1 LTTDIKMQY
10 FKSLPKIIYTDKNN
24 VSTLYTN
31 LLARVS
37 VIPSVLNNA
46 LAFYSYDVQNDDT
59 PEIVAYK
66 YYGDIYRYWMVLY
79 CNEMLD
85 PQWDWP
91 LSGNKFEDYV
101 DRKYVS
107 GGGHSAIRHYEK
119 IVTKTNRT
127 NGTDFDL
134 TTSVEKYEIS
144 GEEFLSLLYS
154 SVNGI
159 ASSTSYTFNTGVVNV
174 TIQPKAVTYYEYEYD
189 LNESKRK
196 IKLLNKIY
204 ADQLE
209 SEFVNLMK

>member
-1 LTTDIKMQY
+1 MQY

-46 LAFYSYDVQNDDT
+46 LAFYSYDVQDDDT

-107 GGGHSAIRHYEK
+107 GGHSAIRHYEK
-119 IVTKTNRT
+119 IVTKTN
-127 NGTDFDL
+127 
-134 TTSVEKYEIS
+134 
-144 GEEFLSLLYS
+144 
-154 SVNGI
+154 
-159 ASSTSYTFNTGVVNV
+159 
-174 TIQPKAVTYYEYEYD
+174 
-189 LNESKRK
+189 
-196 IKLLNKIY
+196 
-204 ADQLE
+204 
-209 SEFVNLMK
+209 

>member
-1 LTTDIKMQY
+1 MQY
-10 FKSLPKIIYTDKNN
+10 FRSLPKIIYTDKNN

-37 VIPSVLNNA
+37 VIPDVLNNV
-46 LAFYSYDVQNDDT
+46 LNFYPYDVQDDDT

-79 CNEMLD
+79 CNEIFD

-91 LSGNKFEDYV
+91 LSSSKFEDYV
-101 DRKYVS
+101 DRKYTA
-107 GGGHSAIRHYEK
+107 GDGHSEIHHYEK
-119 IVTKTNRT
+119 IITKTNRT
-127 NGTDFDL
+127 SGTDFDIK
-134 TTSVEKYEIS
+134 TSVEKYEIS
-144 GEEFLSLLYS
+144 GEEFVSLLYS

-159 ASSTSYTFNTGVVNV
+159 ASPTSYTFGTGIVDV
-174 TIQPKAVTYYEYEYD
+174 TIQPKAVSYYEYEYD
-189 LNESKRK
+189 LNESKRS

-209 SEFVNLMK
+209 SEFVALMK

>member
-1 LTTDIKMQY
+1 MQY
-10 FKSLPKIIYTDKNN
+10 FRSLPKIIYTDKNN

-37 VIPSVLNNA
+37 VIPDVLNNV
-46 LAFYSYDVQNDDT
+46 LNFYPYDVQDDDT

-79 CNEMLD
+79 CNEMFD

-91 LSGNKFEDYV
+91 LSSSKFEDYV
-101 DRKYVS
+101 DQKYTD
-107 GGGHSAIRHYEK
+107 GGHSEIHHYEK
-119 IVTKTNRT
+119 IITKTNRT
-127 NGTDFDL
+127 SGTDFDIK
-134 TTSVEKYEIS
+134 TSVEKYEIS
-144 GEEFLSLLYS
+144 SGEFTSLLYS

-159 ASSTSYTFNTGVVNV
+159 ASSTSYTFGTGIVDV
-174 TIQPKAVTYYEYEYD
+174 TIQPKAVSYYEYEYD
-189 LNESKRK
+189 LNESKRS

-209 SEFVNLMK
+209 SEFVALMK

>member
-1 LTTDIKMQY
+1 MQY

-37 VIPSVLNNA
+37 FIPSLLNNSIN
-46 LAFYSYDVQNDDT
+46 FYSYNVQDDDT

-66 YYGDIYRYWMVLY
+66 YYGDVSRFWMVLY
-79 CNEMLD
+79 CNEIMD

-91 LSGNKFEDYV
+91 LSGPQFDKYV
-101 DRKYVS
+101 ERKYNNTLYET
-107 GGGHSAIRHYEK
+107 HHYEK
-119 IVTKTNRT
+119 IVTTTNRT
-127 NGTDFDL
+127 SGTDSDI
-134 TTSVEKYEIS
+134 TTDVKKYVIS
-144 GEEFLSLLYS
+144 AEEFVSLLYS

-159 ASSTSYTFNTGVVNV
+159 AESKSYTFNTGTVEV

-189 LNESKRK
+189 LNESKRS

-209 SEFVNLMK
+209 SEFVKLMK